1 MISWFGSLKER
12 ILAAGFDSVD
22 IDSIG
27 MHAIPGA
34 NVDKELTE
42 EGESCMH

>member
-1 MISWFGSLKER
+1 M
-12 ILAAGFDSVD
+12 LAAGFDIVD

-27 MHAIPGA
+27 MNAIPGA

-42 EGESCMH
+42 EGESCTH